1 MIFSIQILDFNED
14 NSSESFL
21 KTMTPTDVDI
31 QTYGNFYN
39 LHEEYLEDE
48 NEDNDMFGFLELDV
62 KIDIE
67 NMSDTQTAER
77 YVKAEKD
84 CGIFYLNSF
93 VLNKTNSESFEFI
106 LNMFEE
112 FGNADFID
120 ENFSIIDIDELKEK
134 VKEKQRKSIPV
145 VLNYFFYILE

>member
-1 MIFSIQILDFNED
+1 MIFSIQILDFNKD

-21 KTMTPTDVDI
+21 KTITPTEVDI
-31 QTYGNFYN
+31 QTYGNFNN

-48 NEDNDMFGFLELDV
+48 NEDNDMFGFLELDENDV
-62 KIDIE
+62 E
-67 NMSDTQTAER
+67 NMSDTQTANKFE
-77 YVKAEKD
+77 KAEKD
-84 CGIFYLNSF
+84 CGIFYPNSF
-93 VLNKTNSESFEFI
+93 VLNETNSESFEFI

-134 VKEKQRKSIPV
+134 IEEKQQNSQPV